1 MTIRMAPLV
10 VAVAAL
16 AFAGSPAFAQD
27 AGGDPGSPPPL
38 PELGDAS
45 WDEEWDEYIPQASN
59 AAPSPE
65 ESRALP
71 GETSRVLGY
80 SEAERDAWLRECHE
94 RTRGRPG
101 VCEDYLA
108 RYEQAVRSPALVQDV
123 GCSYSAA
130 PVTWVRV
137 PIVRP
142 ARPR

>member
-10 VAVAAL
+10 VAVVAL

-27 AGGDPGSPPPL
+27 AGDPGLPPPL

-45 WDEEWDEYIPQASN
+45 WDKEWDEYIPEASN
-59 AAPSPE
+59 AAPLLE

-71 GETSRVLGY
+71 IEKSRVLGY
-80 SEAERDAWLRECHE
+80 SDAERDAWLSECFE
-94 RTRGRPG
+94 RTRGRPD

-108 RYEQAVRSPALVQDV
+108 RYEQAVRSPALVQGV
-123 GCSYSAA
+123 GCGYSGA

-142 ARPR
+142 ARSR